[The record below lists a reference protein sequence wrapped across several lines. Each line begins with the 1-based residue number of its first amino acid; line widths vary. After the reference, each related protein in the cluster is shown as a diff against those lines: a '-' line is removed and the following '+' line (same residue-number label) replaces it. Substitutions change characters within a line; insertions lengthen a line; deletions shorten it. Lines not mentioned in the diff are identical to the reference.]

1 MLPITVYIISL
12 SLDIYQLIMP
22 RWNQYNLWKSECQ
35 ALGLCLSAWVWVMA
49 LLQIQSSRLWLQ
61 RAVRKLCGI
70 LGSWLQFGTV
80 LTSTGICR
88 LGQWTENWF
97 SLLLSLSYLFLSLC
111 LLPTCQ
117 NASNKIKFRGDRCW
131 ELVETRFQR
140 EEAKDSSP
148 RVHAAS
154 SASLEVF
161 SSSPW

>member
-1 MLPITVYIISL
+1 MPSFGTLLECLGLSHGSASNPKQQAMTAAGCEKAVWHPGLLASVWHSLDQYRHLQTGPVNRKLIL
-12 SLDIYQLIMP
+12 SL
-22 RWNQYNLWKSECQ
+22 
-35 ALGLCLSAWVWVMA
+35 AL
-49 LLQIQSSRLWLQ
+49 
-61 RAVRKLCGI
+61 
-70 LGSWLQFGTV
+70 T
-80 LTSTGICR
+80 
-88 LGQWTENWF
+88 
-97 SLLLSLSYLFLSLC
+97 LLSLSLSLC

-161 SSSPW
+161 SSSP